1 MPIDN
6 RCDVCA
12 CIHEADVNCPAS
24 FDENT
29 PVWKGYGLDPYG
41 TSAYGAPT
49 DVLPV
54 VKRGVFGIISGYKLK
69 WQNDRSQPFGL
80 GERVYVYS
88 SAENKAFKAG
98 ECTTGYYFTIKN
110 LKIADLGAFVDTK
123 RIVDDL
129 GASVNVLSPA
139 FEYGKELT
147 LVLNASD
154 YAGNKME
161 PFVFTFVVEEEN

>member
-1 MPIDN
+1 MAADD

-12 CIHEADVNCPAS
+12 CIHDAEVSCPAS

-29 PVWKGYGLDPYG
+29 PVWNGFGLDPYG
-41 TSAYGAPT
+41 TSAYGSPT
-49 DVLPV
+49 NILPV

-69 WQNDRSQPFGL
+69 WQNDRSQPFEL

-88 SAENKAFKAG
+88 SAENKAYKKS

-123 RIVDDL
+123 REKDDL
-129 GASVNVLSPA
+129 PAFVNVLSPA
-139 FEYGKELT
+139 FEYGKTLT
-147 LVLNASD
+147 VVLNAAD
-154 YAGNKME
+154 YAGNQME
-161 PFVFTFVVEEEN
+161 PFVFTFTVEEES